1 MNKLYVAAVEEK
13 AGKTFLAVGLCRA
26 LAARG
31 ITAAYCKPVGRANVY
46 RQGRP
51 FDRDGEMVAEAL
63 GLEVPERLVGL
74 VGGELPHSWTPPAGA
89 WERIESLGK
98 KTADTLIV
106 EGREWLGR
114 GMFSGL
120 WDAALA
126 ARLGARILL
135 IARYR
140 GEATVDQVLTAT
152 CLLGQEAPLLGA
164 VLNEVSVDTELEE
177 VQGYVAP
184 YLEERGIPVLGV
196 IPFERRLRAVRLGH
210 LVEVLGGELVVTGN
224 LEAEVER
231 FLVGA
236 MRGESALRHMRRIPG
251 QLAVVTGGDR
261 TDIQTAALAVPRVR
275 ALILT
280 GGLRPERSVLT
291 EAAERNVTVVL
302 AAQDTMT
309 VAEGAERLVGRAPLG
324 TGQLALVDGLISD
337 GLEIDRLMDLLGQG
351 LD

>member
-31 ITAAYCKPVGRANVY
+31 GTCSYCKPVGRANIY

-51 FDRDGEMVAEAL
+51 FDRDGEVVAQAL
-63 GLEVPERLVGL
+63 GLSVPEELVGL
-74 VGGELPHSWTPPAGA
+74 VGGELPRSWTPPAGA
-89 WERIESLGK
+89 WERIESLAQG
-98 KTADTLIV
+98 TADVLV
-106 EGREWLGR
+106 LEGREWLGR

-120 WDAALA
+120 WDATLA
-126 ARLGARILL
+126 AHLEAPLL
-135 IARYR
+135 LVARYR
-140 GEATVDQVLTAT
+140 GESTVDQVLTASRLVGDDAQ
-152 CLLGQEAPLLGA
+152 LLGV

-177 VQGYVAP
+177 VRAYVAP
-184 YLEERGIPVLGV
+184 YLEETGIPVLGV
-196 IPFERRLRAVRLGH
+196 VPFERRLRAVRIGH
-210 LVEVLGGELVVTGN
+210 LVEALGGELLVTGV
-224 LEAEVER
+224 LDAEVER

-236 MRGESALRHMRRIPG
+236 MREESALRHMRRIPG

-261 TDIQTAALAVPRVR
+261 TDIQSAALAVPRVR

-280 GGLRPERSVLT
+280 GGLRPERAVLT

-302 AAQDTMT
+302 VAQDTMT

-324 TGQLALVDGLISD
+324 SDQLALVDGLIAD
-337 GLEIDRLMDLLGQG
+337 GLELDRVLELLG
-351 LD
+351 

>member
-13 AGKTFLAVGLCRA
+13 AGKTFLAVGLCSA
-26 LAARG
+26 LAAQG
-31 ITAAYCKPVGRANVY
+31 KSVSYCKPVGKANIY

-51 FDRDGEMVAEAL
+51 FDRDGEVLSQAL
-63 GLEVPERLVGL
+63 GMDAPEELVGL
-74 VGGELPHSWTPPAGA
+74 VGGERPRSWAPPSGA
-89 WERIESLGK
+89 WERIQSLAQGD
-98 KTADTLIV
+98 ADVLIL

-120 WDAALA
+120 WDVALA
-126 ARLGARILL
+126 ARLGASLL
-135 IARYR
+135 LVSRYR
-140 GEATVDQVLTAT
+140 GEGTVDKVLTAAR
-152 CLLGQEAPLLGA
+152 LVRDEARLMG
-164 VLNEVSVDTELEE
+164 VILNEVSVDTELEE

-184 YLEERGIPVLGV
+184 YLEEKGIPVLGV
-196 IPFERRLRAVRLGH
+196 IPFERRLRAVRVNH

-251 QLAVVTGGDR
+251 QLAVITGGDR
-261 TDIQTAALAVPRVR
+261 TDIQTAALEVPRVR

-280 GGLRPERSVLT
+280 GGLRPERAVLT
-291 EAAERNVTVVL
+291 EAAERSVTVVL

-324 TGQLALVDGLISD
+324 SGQLTLVDGLIAD
-337 GLEIDRLMDLLGQG
+337 GVEMERLLELLR
-351 LD
+351 